1 MFFTTGA
8 EAIENAVK
16 IARAATGRPGVI
28 AFTGGYH
35 GRTLMTLGLTGKVS
49 PYKQKFGPFP
59 SDIFR
64 APFPNALHGISVED
78 ALAALDL
85 LFRTDADPERIAAMV
100 IEPVQGEGGYYIA
113 PFEFLQEL
121 RRICDQRGI
130 LLIADEIQSGFA
142 RAGKWFAIEH
152 SGVVPDLIAVA
163 KSLAGGFPLAG
174 VIGRAEIMDAV
185 PPGGL
190 GGTYAGNPV
199 ACAAAIAAVQ
209 AIEERAARA
218 ELRARG
224 ADRRTPA
231 GDRGQQLAALHRR
244 GARAGRHGVV
254 RAGQGSIDGR
264 AEPGADGR
272 LTRKAAE
279 NGLIL
284 SVLRPL
290 WQRRADH
297 GADHHARCNRRRRA
311 GHHRALSARDRRRRL
326 RRLAERGQS
335 GLRWP
340 GMGGARGRSITMRQ
354 CMVPFAI
361 AGIQMTVSATQ
372 SNLAAMTQRV
382 DVLMHRFP
390 WVQMVLFSELCVLGP
405 LRSTAQ
411 PLPGPTEQ
419 AFCELA
425 ARHGIWLV
433 PGSLFER
440 VDDRVYNTA
449 PVINPEGRWSA
460 ATARCSRSNPT
471 SRASSRGTSS

>member
-1 MFFTTGA
+1 MPGGPRTPSSGTSRAGATSTSRAASRSSTPGTAIPRSWPRPTPRPERFTHTSFQVVPYEPYVALAERLNALAPGDFAKKTVFFTTGA

-163 KSLAGGFPLAG
+163 KSLAGGFPLCGRDRPGGDHGCGAP
-174 VIGRAEIMDAV
+174 GRARRHLRRQ
-185 PPGGL
+185 PGGL
-190 GGTYAGNPV
+190 RGGDGCGPGD
-199 ACAAAIAAVQ
+199 
-209 AIEERAARA
+209 RGGGAARA
-218 ELRARG
+218 ELE
-224 ADRRTPA
+224 
-231 GDRGQQLAALHRR
+231 L
-244 GARAGRHGVV
+244 GARIVARLQEIAASNWLPYISEV
-254 RAGQGSIDGR
+254 RGL
-264 AEPGADGR
+264 GAMVSFELVKDRSTGAPNPELTVG
-272 LTRKAAE
+272 LTRKAAD

-284 SVLRPL
+284 
-290 WQRRADH
+290 
-297 GADHHARCNRRRRA
+297 
-311 GHHRALSARDRRRRL
+311 LSC
-326 RRLAERGQS
+326 
-335 GLRWP
+335 GLYGNVVR
-340 GMGGARGRSITMRQ
+340 I
-354 CMVPFAI
+354 MVPITASDAI
-361 AGIQMTVSATQ
+361 
-372 SNLAAMTQRV
+372 V
-382 DVLMHRFP
+382 DEGLDIIER
-390 WVQMVLFSELCVLGP
+390 S
-405 LRSTAQ
+405 LR
-411 PLPGPTEQ
+411 E
-419 AFCELA
+419 
-425 ARHGIWLV
+425 I
-433 PGSLFER
+433 
-440 VDDRVYNTA
+440 VDGA
-449 PVINPEGRWSA
+449 
-460 ATARCSRSNPT
+460 
-471 SRASSRGTSS
+471 

>member
-1 MFFTTGA
+1 VTSNASLHERRMAAVPRGVSNATAIYAGRAENAELWDIEGRRYIDFAGGIAVLNTGHRHPKVMAAADAQAERFTHTSFQVVPYEPYIALAERLNALAPGDFAKKTVFFTTGA

-35 GRTLMTLGLTGKVS
+35 GRTLMTLGLTGKIS

-59 SDIFR
+59 TDIFR

-190 GGTYAGNPV
+190 GGTYGGNPV

-209 AIEERAARA
+209 AIEEEGLLERSR
-218 ELRARG
+218 EL
-224 ADRRTPA
+224 
-231 GDRGQQLAALHRR
+231 
-244 GARAGRHGVV
+244 GARMVARLQEIAASNWLPYISEV
-254 RAGQGSIDGR
+254 RGL
-264 AEPGADGR
+264 GAMVSFELVKDRSTGAPNPELTVA

-284 SVLRPL
+284 LSCGLYGNVVRIMVPITASDAIVDEGLDIIERSLR
-290 WQRRADH
+290 
-297 GADHHARCNRRRRA
+297 
-311 GHHRALSARDRRRRL
+311 
-326 RRLAERGQS
+326 EIV
-335 GLRWP
+335 
-340 GMGGARGRSITMRQ
+340 GGA
-354 CMVPFAI
+354 
-361 AGIQMTVSATQ
+361 
-372 SNLAAMTQRV
+372 
-382 DVLMHRFP
+382 
-390 WVQMVLFSELCVLGP
+390 
-405 LRSTAQ
+405 
-411 PLPGPTEQ
+411 
-419 AFCELA
+419 
-425 ARHGIWLV
+425 
-433 PGSLFER
+433 
-440 VDDRVYNTA
+440 
-449 PVINPEGRWSA
+449 
-460 ATARCSRSNPT
+460 
-471 SRASSRGTSS
+471 

>member
-1 MFFTTGA
+1 
-8 EAIENAVK
+8 
-16 IARAATGRPGVI
+16 
-28 AFTGGYH
+28 
-35 GRTLMTLGLTGKVS
+35 MTLALTGKIS

-190 GGTYAGNPV
+190 GGTYGGNPWPARRRLPRSRRSRTR
-199 ACAAAIAAVQ
+199 ACSSAAASSGRGWSRACRRSRRSNWLPYIAEVRGLGAMVSFELVKDRATGAPNPEMAV
-209 AIEERAARA
+209 A
-218 ELRARG
+218 
-224 ADRRTPA
+224 
-231 GDRGQQLAALHRR
+231 
-244 GARAGRHGVV
+244 
-254 RAGQGSIDGR
+254 
-264 AEPGADGR
+264 

-284 SVLRPL
+284 
-290 WQRRADH
+290 
-297 GADHHARCNRRRRA
+297 
-311 GHHRALSARDRRRRL
+311 LSC
-326 RRLAERGQS
+326 
-335 GLRWP
+335 GLYGNVVR
-340 GMGGARGRSITMRQ
+340 I
-354 CMVPFAI
+354 MVPITASDAI
-361 AGIQMTVSATQ
+361 
-372 SNLAAMTQRV
+372 V
-382 DVLMHRFP
+382 DEGLDIIER
-390 WVQMVLFSELCVLGP
+390 S
-405 LRSTAQ
+405 LR
-411 PLPGPTEQ
+411 E
-419 AFCELA
+419 
-425 ARHGIWLV
+425 I
-433 PGSLFER
+433 
-440 VDDRVYNTA
+440 VDGA
-449 PVINPEGRWSA
+449 
-460 ATARCSRSNPT
+460 
-471 SRASSRGTSS
+471 